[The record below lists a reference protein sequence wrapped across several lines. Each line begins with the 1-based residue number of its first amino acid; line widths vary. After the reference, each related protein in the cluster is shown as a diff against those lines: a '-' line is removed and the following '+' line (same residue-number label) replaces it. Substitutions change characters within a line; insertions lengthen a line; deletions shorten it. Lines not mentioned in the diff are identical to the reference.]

1 MDGHSDFDQSQKERM
16 YLKKEVKFGENTLS
30 LETGKMAKQADG
42 SVVLRYG
49 DTIILVTAVS
59 AKEKKDVDF
68 LPLTV
73 EYQERLYSAGRIPGS
88 FFRRE
93 GRLTEKETLSSRQ
106 VDRSC
111 RPLFPEGY
119 GYETQSHRLGHLL
132 GPGERGRHPRHHRRL
147 GRADA
152 VEHPLRRSHRRRAGG
167 PGRTA
172 SWWPIPPPP
181 QRALSDMDLIIACSK
196 DAIVMVE
203 GGAEQVSEAD
213 MVAALDFGHRSA
225 QPVLEVQEQMRRE
238 LGVTVRAYE
247 KAASADESLKA
258 AVREL
263 ALEGI
268 RQGYGIAEKHARYD
282 ALSAVKKQ
290 TVVKL
295 KERLGDAFTPST
307 EKLAK
312 AVVEDLKY
320 EHMRQLTVSGGRVG
334 GRGHD
339 QVRTITCEVGLLPR
353 VHGSA
358 LFTRGETQALVATT
372 LGTSDDEQR
381 IELLSGQTFRK
392 FMLHYN
398 FPPFSVGETKPLRGP
413 GRREIGHGALAE
425 RALRSMLPA
434 SEQFPYTI
442 RIVSDILESNGSSSM
457 ASVCGGT
464 LSLMDAGVPIKAPVA
479 GIAMGLIKEGEQIA
493 ILSDILGDEDH
504 LGDMDFKVCGTEKG
518 ITSIQMDIKITGLT
532 TAIMSRALE
541 QARRGRLH
549 ILGEMLK
556 ALDKPRPEIN
566 RYAPRI
572 TTLMIRQEFIKNVI
586 GPGGKV
592 IKDIIARTGCSINIE
607 DSGSRGHR
615 QQQRR
620 GSPAGDCHG
629 AGAHPRGRSGQGVP
643 RHGPEN
649 CRVRRL
655 RRALPRHGRPG
666 AHLRALRQAGE
677 ERLGC
682 PQGRRRGD
690 GEGHQH
696 RPHREDSP
704 LAQGSDG
711 RTRRGC
717 ASAGG
722 NRHARRTPGQG
733 LRPKERGQ
741 RPRHRPGATG
751 TSSSRAA
758 PVASLPDGWCRGP
771 GPAGGHRRRVDA
783 RADGAP
789 SRPHRPGHCV
799 ARGLRGPGASAVRA
813 RATPWCHLPQL
824 AWHRR
829 LGLPRRGA
837 SHPRQSLRDAVQPQ
851 TRRAHRAAGGGSG
864 GPCCAF
870 GGGGTLV
877 TTRGSGGFGSTG
889 V

>member
-1 MDGHSDFDQSQKERM
+1 M

-49 DTIILVTAVS
+49 DTMILVTAVS

-119 GYETQSHRLGHLL
+119 AYETQVIASVISSDPDNEGDIHGITGASAALMVSNIPFD
-132 GPGERGRHPRHHRRL
+132 GPIAGVRVGRVDGKFVANP
-147 GRADA
+147 
-152 VEHPLRRSHRRRAGG
+152 
-167 PGRTA
+167 TA
-172 SWWPIPPPP
+172 K
-181 QRALSDMDLIIACSK
+181 QRETSDLDLIMACSK
-196 DAIVMVE
+196 AAIVMVE
-203 GGAEQVSEAD
+203 GGAEQVNEAD
-213 MVAALDFGHRSA
+213 MVAALDFGHRSV
-225 QPVLEVQEQMRRE
+225 QPVLEMQEQMRRE
-238 LGVTVRAYE
+238 LGVTVRAYD
-247 KAASADESLKA
+247 KAASADASLKA

-263 ALEGI
+263 AWEGI
-268 RQGYGIAEKHARYD
+268 KAGYGIAEKHARYD

-290 TVVKL
+290 TIAKL
-295 KERLGDAFTPST
+295 KEKLGDAFTPAT

-334 GRGHD
+334 GRAHD
-339 QVRTITCEVGLLPR
+339 QVRTITCDVGLLPR

-381 IELLSGQTFRK
+381 IELLSGQTYRK

-425 RALRSMLPA
+425 RALRNMMPK
-434 SEQFPYTI
+434 SEVFPYTV
-442 RIVSDILESNGSSSM
+442 RVVSDILESNGSSSM

-464 LSLMDAGVPIKAPVA
+464 LALMDAGVPIQSPVA
-479 GIAMGLIKEGEQIA
+479 GIAMGLVKEGDRVA

-532 TAIMSRALE
+532 TEIMSRALE
-541 QARRGRLH
+541 QARRGRVH

-572 TTLMIRQEFIKNVI
+572 TTLMIRPEFIKNVI

-607 DSGSRGHR
+607 DSGRVDIASNNSEAVQQAIAMVQALTREAEVGKTYLGTVRKIAEFGAFVELFPGTDGLVHISELSDKRVKSVSDVLKEGDEVMVKVISIDRTGKIRLSRKEAMAER
-615 QQQRR
+615 
-620 GSPAGDCHG
+620 AEG
-629 AGAHPRGRSGQGVP
+629 A
-643 RHGPEN
+643 
-649 CRVRRL
+649 
-655 RRALPRHGRPG
+655 
-666 AHLRALRQAGE
+666 
-677 ERLGC
+677 
-682 PQGRRRGD
+682 
-690 GEGHQH
+690 
-696 RPHREDSP
+696 
-704 LAQGSDG
+704 AQPP
-711 RTRRGC
+711 
-717 ASAGG
+717 ASA
-722 NRHARRTPGQG
+722 TPG
-733 LRPKERGQ
+733 E
-741 RPRHRPGATG
+741 
-751 TSSSRAA
+751 
-758 PVASLPDGWCRGP
+758 
-771 GPAGGHRRRVDA
+771 
-783 RADGAP
+783 
-789 SRPHRPGHCV
+789 
-799 ARGLRGPGASAVRA
+799 
-813 RATPWCHLPQL
+813 PQ
-824 AWHRR
+824 AK
-829 LGLPRRGA
+829 A
-837 SHPRQSLRDAVQPQ
+837 
-851 TRRAHRAAGGGSG
+851 
-864 GPCCAF
+864 
-870 GGGGTLV
+870 
-877 TTRGSGGFGSTG
+877 
-889 V
+889 